1 MYLLIENDDLLEKYN
16 TIWDKVSADM
26 KKDFDSEPVY
36 NKKFLETRIK
46 SHGDEVTDFYDK
58 EIPKVDF
65 NHTLMKLLSA
75 SDFKRV
81 QIHIRHI
88 INGLE
93 RLLLVI
99 LMILR
104 MNKLKL

>member
-1 MYLLIENDDLLEKYN
+1 
-16 TIWDKVSADM
+16 M

-58 EIPKVDF
+58 EILKVDF

-75 SDFKRV
+75 SVFKRV
-81 QIHIRHI
+81 
-88 INGLE
+88 
-93 RLLLVI
+93 
-99 LMILR
+99 
-104 MNKLKL
+104 